1 MSYHPSQTNISEIPS
16 GIVYFGHSPSDPVYD
31 ADSAFTIGGG
41 YLNASNIKISD
52 GGTIGSQTTP
62 NAITIASNGDVSIFS
77 NLTINGT
84 TTTVN
89 STTLT
94 VEDPIIVLGS
104 GSPSV
109 DDNKDRGISFN
120 YYDGTAKTGFFGFD
134 DSAGKFTF
142 IPNATITSE
151 VVTGSAGTIVANL
164 EGNASSADTASY
176 ATKAGTA
183 GAWTTA
189 RNIQLTDQVTGSG
202 NIDGSANLS
211 FTVQLTVD
219 AINDQ
224 VEALTS
230 NNSDYLII
238 SSGTSLRKISKE
250 NFIAGIGAG
259 TMSNFTVSADSGT
272 NQTISDGNTLAL
284 LGGSGIITSASNTD
298 TVTINI
304 NADNSTLEVNSDI
317 LRVKDAGITEAK
329 RSRTIETITAS
340 KTADK
345 DITLVNATSANVT
358 VSLPENATTGRVMI
372 VKRTDAS
379 SNDVVIQ
386 RTGSDTIDGSTSW
399 QLYYRYETLTFVSD
413 GADWYII

>member
-1 MSYHPSQTNISEIPS
+1 MSYHPSQANISEIPS

-41 YLNASNIKISD
+41 YLSASNIKISD
-52 GGTIGSQTTP
+52 GGTIGSNTTP
-62 NAITIASNGDVSIFS
+62 NAITIASNGDVSIARNF
-77 NLTINGT
+77 IVNGT

-94 VEDPIIVLGS
+94 VADPIIVLGS
-104 GSPSV
+104 GSPST

-151 VVTGSAGTIVANL
+151 VVTGTVGIIVANL
-164 EGNASSADTASY
+164 EGNADTA
-176 ATKAGTA
+176 TK
-183 GAWTTA
+183 WITA
-189 RNIQLTDQVTGSG
+189 RNIQLIDQVTGSG

-211 FTVQLTVD
+211 FAVQLTAD
-219 AINDQ
+219 AVNDQ
-224 VEALTS
+224 TEAVIA
-230 NNSDYLII
+230 NNTDYLLIA
-238 SSGTSLRKISKE
+238 SGTSLRKVSKA
-250 NFIAGIGAG
+250 NFISGIGAG

-284 LGGSGIITSASNTD
+284 IGGSGIITSASNTD

-304 NADNSTLEVNSDI
+304 NSDNSTLEVNSDI
-317 LRVKDAGITEAK
+317 LRVKDAGITEVK
-329 RSRTIETITAS
+329 RSRTIETITTS

-413 GADWYII
+413 GANWYII